1 MSTLPATD
9 PATNG
14 HATTEV
20 ATAPQTTDGFV
31 RVCSLAELKAKGCLT
46 PAGLGQSIVLFW
58 HQDAPYALDNRCPH
72 MGFPLSKGFCK
83 DGILTCYWHYARFDL
98 KSGGTFDPFADDVR
112 AFPIAIRGDD
122 VWIDLRPQQT
132 ADEER
137 RRWTTRLR
145 DAIDQS
151 ISLVQAKAILA
162 LLDNPSA
169 ADPARDV
176 LNTAASY
183 ALEYGS
189 RRNAGGWGDGLTILT
204 MMSTLQTDLAPDD
217 RPLALYHGTRRAA
230 EDTAGQMQRVQLEPL
245 PQTDVPP
252 AQLKRWFREFVEVR
266 DDEAAERALRTAIAA
281 RWTPAELTDLLAAA
295 ATDHY
300 YRDFSHVIDT
310 LNHAT
315 RLLDMLGWERAMDVL
330 PALTA
335 QWASASRE
343 EERNA
348 WRHPENLAEMVA
360 ERIPGLAEALAAGA
374 NTPTDR
380 WPAPLVDA
388 LLGDDPTRSLD
399 SILAA
404 LRSGLSVA
412 GAAQALAYASA
423 LRLTRFATSNE
434 FGDWDTALHAF
445 TYCASLAQ
453 VAKRAPSAELARAI
467 LDGAMVVYQTRF
479 LNVPPARLPSPTAL
493 AALPQ
498 EPATLLRRLSD
509 ACEGQGGV
517 EDAAAATY
525 RYLTLGHDPQ
535 ALIHTLGHVTLRE
548 DATFHDYQMLAEG
561 VALAK
566 DVLES
571 VESGAEH
578 MRDAAFQTLVAIA
591 RWLAAHAPT
600 RRAVTQTY
608 DIALRLHRGE
618 AVYEGSESGVQG
630 AERA

>member
-1 MSTLPATD
+1 MTTLAAPRPA
-9 PATNG
+9 ATPDS
-14 HATTEV
+14 A
-20 ATAPQTTDGFV
+20 AGFV
-31 RVCSLAELKAKGCLT
+31 RACSLSELQAKGCLT
-46 PAGLGQSIVLFW
+46 PTGLGQSVVLFW
-58 HQDAPYALDNRCPH
+58 HQDTPYALDNRCPH

-112 AFPIAIRGDD
+112 AFPVAIRGSD
-122 VWIDLRPQQT
+122 VYIDLRPQQT

-145 DAIDQS
+145 DAIDQN
-151 ISLVQAKAILA
+151 ISLVQAKAILV
-162 LLDNPSA
+162 LLDNASA
-169 ADPARDV
+169 ADPAKGV
-176 LNTAASY
+176 LDTAASY

-204 MMSTLQTDLAPDD
+204 MLSDLQSDLAPED

-230 EDTAGQMQRVQLEPL
+230 EDTGGQMQRVQLEPL
-245 PQTDVPP
+245 PQTDVPH

-300 YRDFSHVIDT
+300 YRDFSHVMDT

-315 RLLDMLGWERAMDVL
+315 RLLDMLGWERATDVL

-348 WRHPENLAEMVA
+348 WRHPENLAELVA
-360 ERIPGLAEALAAGA
+360 ERIPGLAEALRGEAERTPELVKALGGEAVRPEPVEGPAGA
-374 NTPTDR
+374 STHSPLSPPRPRAAIPWEPT
-380 WPAPLVDA
+380 LVDA
-388 LLGDDPTRSLD
+388 ILGDDPTRSLD
-399 SILAA
+399 AILTA
-404 LRSGLSVA
+404 LRSGLSVS

-453 VAKRAPSAELARAI
+453 VAKRAPSAELARA
-467 LDGAMVVYQTRF
+467 
-479 LNVPPARLPSPTAL
+479 
-493 AALPQ
+493 
-498 EPATLLRRLSD
+498 
-509 ACEGQGGV
+509 
-517 EDAAAATY
+517 
-525 RYLTLGHDPQ
+525 
-535 ALIHTLGHVTLRE
+535 
-548 DATFHDYQMLAEG
+548 
-561 VALAK
+561 
-566 DVLES
+566 
-571 VESGAEH
+571 
-578 MRDAAFQTLVAIA
+578 
-591 RWLAAHAPT
+591 
-600 RRAVTQTY
+600 
-608 DIALRLHRGE
+608 
-618 AVYEGSESGVQG
+618 
-630 AERA
+630 

>member
-1 MSTLPATD
+1 MTML
-9 PATNG
+9 
-14 HATTEV
+14 
-20 ATAPQTTDGFV
+20 TAPRPAAAADTTDGFV
-31 RVCSLAELKAKGCLT
+31 RVCSLDELKAKGTLT
-46 PAGLGQSIVLFW
+46 PVGLGQSVVLFW
-58 HQDAPYALDNRCPH
+58 HQDTPYALDNRCPH

-112 AFPIAIRGDD
+112 AFPIDVRGND
-122 VWIDLRPQQT
+122 VWIDLRPQLT
-132 ADEER
+132 ADAER

-151 ISLVQAKAILA
+151 ISLVQAKAILT
-162 LLDNPSA
+162 LLENTSA
-169 ADPARDV
+169 ADPTTEILA
-176 LNTAASY
+176 TAAGY

-204 MMSTLQTDLAPDD
+204 MLAALQPDLAPED

-230 EDTAGQMQRVQLEPL
+230 EDTANQMLRVQLEPL

-266 DDEAAERALRTAIAA
+266 DSDAAERALRTAIAA
-281 RWTPAELTDLLAAA
+281 GWTPTQLTDLLAAA

-300 YRDFSHVIDT
+300 YRDFSHVMDT

-315 RLLDMLGWERAMDVL
+315 RLLDMLGWERAADVL

-335 QWASASRE
+335 QWAAASRE

-348 WRHPENLAEMVA
+348 WRHPEDLAGMVA
-360 ERIPGLAEALAAGA
+360 ERIPGLAETIAAGEA
-374 NTPTDR
+374 TPTDR
-380 WPAPLVDA
+380 WSASLVEA
-388 LLGDDPTRSLD
+388 ILGDDPARALD
-399 SILAA
+399 AILGA

-434 FGDWDTALHAF
+434 FGDWDTALHSF

-479 LNVPPARLPSPTAL
+479 LNVPPARLPTPSAL
-493 AALPQ
+493 AALPDD
-498 EPATLLRRLSD
+498 PATLLRRLSD

-517 EDAAAATY
+517 EEAGAATY
-525 RYLTLGHDPQ
+525 RYLTLGHDP
-535 ALIHTLGHVTLRE
+535 APLIHTLGHVTLRE

-566 DVLES
+566 DLLES
-571 VESGAEH
+571 AGQEESAAQ
-578 MRDAAFQTLVAIA
+578 RDAAYQTLVAVA
-591 RWLAAHAPT
+591 RWQAAHAPT

-618 AVYEGSESGVQG
+618 AVYEDV
-630 AERA
+630 A